1 MVIARDYPRWQSEYI
16 CPPLP
21 LSHPPVSSPLFS
33 PFLLPCLSF
42 LLISFLFPFSSPPP
56 CFSLSF
62 PFSSSSHPLFSF
74 PLFPSYTNSL
84 LSFSLSSFPP
94 SFQPDQ
100 PVVVRGRAVK
110 AELSDVEGLG
120 FKLEERQKDI
130 LELKKT
136 IKMKVKQEC
145 IRTGD

>member
-1 MVIARDYPRWQSEYI
+1 MSTFVLHSHFPTLLSL
-16 CPPLP
+16 PPIFP
-21 LSHPPVSSPLFS
+21 LSSPLHPVFPS
-33 PFLLPCLSF
+33 LSLFPPPPTLSF
-42 LLISFLFPFSSPPP
+42 LFLSS
-56 CFSLSF
+56 
-62 PFSSSSHPLFSF
+62 
-74 PLFPSYTNSL
+74 SYTNSL
-84 LSFSLSSFPP
+84 LSFSLSSFLPP

-136 IKMKVKQEC
+136 IKMKVKQER
-145 IRTGD
+145 IRMGN

>member
-21 LSHPPVSSPLFS
+21 LSHPPVSSPLFFSLSS
-33 PFLLPCLSF
+33 PLSF
-42 LLISFLFPFSSPPP
+42 LPSYFLSSPLHPVFP
-56 CFSLSF
+56 SLS

-74 PLFPSYTNSL
+74 PLFSSYTNSL

-136 IKMKVKQEC
+136 IKMKVKQER